1 MRIPQSVID
10 HIVQRVR
17 SPGTVDESLQSGR
30 LSKATFN
37 DNRLKTHHARE
48 HFQLSSA
55 CVLVSSYGKNK
66 NKYSNGKFSV
76 SID

>member
-1 MRIPQSVID
+1 MRILQSVIN

-37 DNRLKTHHARE
+37 DNRLKTRHARE
-48 HFQLSSA
+48 HSFSAQLRVCA
-55 CVLVSSYGKNK
+55 
-66 NKYSNGKFSV
+66 SV
-76 SID
+76 IIWQK